1 MIILDHEKII
11 NERLNEL
18 LSLDCYIPLCLH
30 CYLDDT
36 YFDRASEQA
45 LNEYYQKRTE
55 LQCTND
61 KGRYMKD
68 DLMKWLDEH
77 KEFKDIIQYG

>member
-11 NERLNEL
+11 NEKLNDL

-36 YFDRASEQA
+36 YFDRATEEAKRQ
-45 LNEYYQKRTE
+45 YYTARTD
-55 LQCTND
+55 LQCTSD

-68 DLMKWLDEH
+68 DLRKWLTEH
-77 KEFKDIIQYG
+77 KEFMDIIKDG